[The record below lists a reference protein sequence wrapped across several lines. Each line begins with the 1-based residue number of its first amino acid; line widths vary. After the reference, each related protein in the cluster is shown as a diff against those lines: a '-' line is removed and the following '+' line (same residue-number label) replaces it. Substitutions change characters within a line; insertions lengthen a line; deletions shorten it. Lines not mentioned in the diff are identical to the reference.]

1 MEELSHWARSISIF
15 VLLILT
21 LAGCTPSG
29 TVGVQPAEKDALTVF
44 KRFYEATSAKDIDTA
59 MTFVAEN
66 AVFANEQGRW
76 SGPGPIR
83 AYLHGGLIENNITFE
98 LSDFKQTDNK
108 VTYTY
113 KISMNGNE
121 IDTGQDGLAIVENSK
136 IIFFGTEA
144 YMPKTIITTTQQP
157 AAPQMGAII
166 PLPASAKPTGSTF
179 NLNPTTKIYVEPGAP
194 GTDEELRAIGRYLA
208 DKLKAS
214 TGYDLQVASAEG
226 APQKGG
232 ILLTTIDGDPALEEE
247 GYELTVTP
255 DGVNLKAYRPA
266 GLFRG
271 IQTIRQ
277 LLPAAIESPGAQ
289 PGPWTIPSGTI
300 RDTPRFA
307 WRGAMLDVSRHFF
320 KLEDVKR
327 YIDLLAYY
335 KINYFH
341 IHLTDDQGWRIEIKS
356 WPKLTEI
363 GGSTQVG
370 GGPGGYYTQDEYAQ
384 IVAYAQNRYIT
395 VVPEIDMP
403 GHTNAA
409 LASYPE
415 LNCNDTAP
423 SPYTGTSVGFSSL
436 CIEKDITYAFIDDVI
451 REIAAL
457 TPGPYIHIGGD
468 EAKATKTD
476 EYIRFIERVQKIVQA
491 NGKQIVGWDEIT
503 EAEVLPGSLVHH
515 WNLDPSKN
523 TTPPGTKI
531 IMSIASKAYMDMK
544 YDPSTPLGA
553 DWAGF
558 ISVKD
563 GYDWDPATVRKGIS
577 ETDILG
583 VEAPLWSETLATI
596 DEIEYMTFP
605 RLLGY
610 AEIGWS
616 PAAGRSWDE
625 YRVRLGAQGP
635 RLTLM
640 GVDFYPSPEVPWK

>member
-1 MEELSHWARSISIF
+1 MEELTHWIRSISIF
-15 VLLILT
+15 VLLIFT
-21 LAGCTPSG
+21 LVACVPSS
-29 TVGVQPAEKDALTVF
+29 TADIQPAGEDELTVF
-44 KRFYEATSAKDIDTA
+44 KHFYEATSAKDINRA
-59 MTFVAEN
+59 MTFVAED
-66 AVFANEQGRW
+66 AIFANEQGRW

-98 LSDFKQTDNK
+98 LSDFKQTGNK
-108 VTYTY
+108 ITYTY
-113 KISMNGNE
+113 KILMNGNE

-136 IIFFGTEA
+136 IIFFGTEP
-144 YMPKTIITTTQQP
+144 YMPKTIITTTQEP

-166 PLPASAKPTGSTF
+166 PLPASAKPTGKTF
-179 NLNPTTKIYVEPGAP
+179 NLNPTTKIYIEPE
-194 GTDEELRAIGRYLA
+194 TDELRAIGQYLA

-214 TGYDLQVASAEG
+214 TGYDLQILPAEG
-226 APQKGG
+226 APKKGG
-232 ILLTTIDGDPALEEE
+232 ILLTTVGGDPALGEE

-255 DGVNLKAYRPA
+255 DGVSMSASRPA

-370 GGPGGYYTQDEYAQ
+370 GGSGGYYTQDEYAE
-384 IVAYAQNRYIT
+384 IVAYAENRYIT
-395 VVPEIDMP
+395 VIPEIDMP

-409 LASYPE
+409 LSSYPE
-415 LNCNDTAP
+415 LNCNDNAP
-423 SPYTGTSVGFSSL
+423 ALYTGTNVGFSSL

-476 EYIRFIERVQKIVQA
+476 EYIRF
-491 NGKQIVGWDEIT
+491 
-503 EAEVLPGSLVHH
+503 
-515 WNLDPSKN
+515 
-523 TTPPGTKI
+523 
-531 IMSIASKAYMDMK
+531 
-544 YDPSTPLGA
+544 
-553 DWAGF
+553 
-558 ISVKD
+558 
-563 GYDWDPATVRKGIS
+563 
-577 ETDILG
+577 
-583 VEAPLWSETLATI
+583 
-596 DEIEYMTFP
+596 
-605 RLLGY
+605 
-610 AEIGWS
+610 
-616 PAAGRSWDE
+616 
-625 YRVRLGAQGP
+625 
-635 RLTLM
+635 
-640 GVDFYPSPEVPWK
+640 